1 MAKTSINIQPVKA
14 GSEEHNLRI
23 KQYDYVRQ
31 DLSYLNGSYIK
42 ERISPALE
50 RIKNNYQKSTGQKM
64 QKKATPIREGVVLI
78 KQEHTPDDLVKLG
91 KKLED
96 RFGIKLIQ
104 AFTHK
109 DEGHW
114 DEGIWKPNLHGH
126 MVFDWTDEKGKS
138 IKLNR
143 YQMSEMQT
151 IVAEELDMERG
162 ISSNKQHLSA
172 VSFKVQ
178 EEEKRLKNLK
188 EELKD
193 CLDIGESELIQY
205 KENNILNIFSK
216 KKEIDTQ
223 STLSNYKKS
232 LQSAKITLRE
242 KDKELNLLQNAF
254 LSSQKEIEKLKKQN
268 KSLEKSLQET
278 SNREKLLLSNHSY
291 YTSVRTSVIR
301 SSVQH
306 ILENYKIELR
316 KKLLNFY
323 RENNTFLSANSGLFH
338 QYGKDSIEYLSTKI
352 GLEDDLK
359 KEVSEEVYRQI
370 QNQNIHTQLQTHI
383 INIIQRERQ
392 EAEEEEQRQ
401 SFRMKRRF

>member
-31 DLSYLNGSYIK
+31 DLSYLNGAYIK

-114 DEGIWKPNLHGH
+114 DKGIWKPNFHGH
-126 MVFDWTDEKGKS
+126 MVFDWTDEKGRT

-143 YQMSEMQT
+143 YEMSAMQT
-151 IVAEELDMERG
+151 IVAEALEMERG

-193 CLDIGESELIQY
+193 CLDIGEAELIQY

-216 KKEIDTQ
+216 NKEIDTQ
-223 STLSNYKKS
+223 ATLSNYKKS
-232 LQSAKITLRE
+232 LQSAKIALRE
-242 KDKELNLLQNAF
+242 KEKELNLLQNAF

-268 KSLEKSLQET
+268 KNIEKHLQE
-278 SNREKLLLSNHSY
+278 SKNKEKLLLSNHSY
-291 YTSVRTSVIR
+291 YNSVRTGLIQL
-301 SSVQH
+301 SSQN
-306 ILENYKIELR
+306 IIENYKIEIH
-316 KKLLNFY
+316 KKLLNFH
-323 RENNTFLSANSGLFH
+323 RENHRFLPIYSGLF
-338 QYGKDSIEYLSTKI
+338 QKLAKDIKESLCDRI

-359 KEVSEEVYRQI
+359 KEVLEEINRQI
-370 QNQNIHTQLQTHI
+370 QEKKINDELYLNIQNT
-383 INIIQRERQ
+383 IQKEKELEKIQ
-392 EAEEEEQRQ
+392 KQDKP
-401 SFRMKRRF
+401 FKRRL